1 MFRGLWLTVV
11 GMLLLAHANA
21 RADAAAPAPALE
33 LALQGPEWLE
43 RCLTQSALD
52 AGVRARASS
61 PLPSPLQVR
70 VMTVGEEQDSAQWID
85 IEVSAER
92 GELGSRQLEVHAADC
107 AALPNAV
114 AIVVVLLAQSSE
126 PAQPPPASRPAG
138 TAPEPTPVA
147 RARAPLA
154 EIDSEPY
161 WRVAVGAGVGLAIE
175 LLPSTAGSAHVRGE
189 LNLADHWIAVL
200 QLEVPLPQTL
210 AVEEGEV
217 SFAAYAL
224 SADVCA
230 GARDRGQSP
239 LLLRACAGPAAAL
252 VHAQGDGFLLDN
264 RNQNEVMLAFAAR
277 AELAAAVA
285 PFSRIVLQ
293 AGGGVAALRPR
304 FLLSR
309 T

>member
-1 MFRGLWLTVV
+1 MFRGLLLTV
-11 GMLLLAHANA
+11 GLLAVVHANA
-21 RADAAAPAPALE
+21 RADAAAVPAPVIE

-126 PAQPPPASRPAG
+126 PSKPPPAAPPAG
-138 TAPEPTPVA
+138 TASEPTPAA

-161 WRVAVGAGVGLAIE
+161 WRAAVGAGVGLAIE

-200 QLEVPLPQTL
+200 Q
-210 AVEEGEV
+210 
-217 SFAAYAL
+217 
-224 SADVCA
+224 
-230 GARDRGQSP
+230 
-239 LLLRACAGPAAAL
+239 
-252 VHAQGDGFLLDN
+252 
-264 RNQNEVMLAFAAR
+264 
-277 AELAAAVA
+277 
-285 PFSRIVLQ
+285 
-293 AGGGVAALRPR
+293 
-304 FLLSR
+304 
-309 T
+309 